1 MANLKINSGLI
12 NRLKKRLED
21 DYGEKTTNKDVE
33 NAIEEWLR
41 GYLEETLY

>member
-21 DYGEKTTNKDVE
+21 DYGEKKDVE